1 MIPWTSCKCQPWTTT
16 PIPTSPHHYPL
27 PVLFIISILLLVE
40 CVPVLPSKQT
50 NKWKWS
56 RSKITKRMQNIP
68 TIKRFGGAS
77 LHHHP
82 PGVAFDF
89 LSFAHSSTTIDANH
103 TIRWCC
109 CSDLFSVLKIQ
120 VNSLAGQTTIYFL
133 LGEIS
138 PVWMDDGGH
147 VVLGSCRTSSSR
159 WTSSQWN
166 K

>member
-1 MIPWTSCKCQPWTTT
+1 
-16 PIPTSPHHYPL
+16 
-27 PVLFIISILLLVE
+27 
-40 CVPVLPSKQT
+40 
-50 NKWKWS
+50 
-56 RSKITKRMQNIP
+56 MQNIP

-138 PVWMDDGGH
+138 PVWMDDGGSPMSCW
-147 VVLGSCRTSSSR
+147 VVVVQVPVDELLVNGINKSR
-159 WTSSQWN
+159 N
-166 K
+166 KINIPRQRNKQHSLPNAS